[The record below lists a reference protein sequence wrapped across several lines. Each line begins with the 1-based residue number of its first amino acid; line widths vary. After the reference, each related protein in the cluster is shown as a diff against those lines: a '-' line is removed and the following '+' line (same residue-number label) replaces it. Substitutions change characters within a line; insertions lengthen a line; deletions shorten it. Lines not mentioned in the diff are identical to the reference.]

1 MFKKA
6 VNKNYLVLVL
16 LVFFASAGMIQAADL
31 NILPVSGKF
40 GRSQEFNVDIKL
52 NSGGQS
58 INAAQAK
65 IKFNPAVLEVKSVSK
80 EGSVFNFWLEGP
92 EFSNTAGEL
101 KFIGGTPNGVSGASL
116 EVLKIQFIAKSIG
129 SSEVSFIDAAITAA
143 DGSGN
148 NVLLSSNG
156 ASFNVVS
163 AATAPVSSENI
174 SVAVPV
180 QITRKPAEAT
190 GLPVMP
196 NIAVSL
202 YPDQNRWYNLTAPF
216 LASWELPADISG
228 VVTAFNGNP
237 NFEPS
242 PRSEGLFDSKTFPAT
257 WQDGIYYLHVRFQ
270 NNRGWGKTA
279 HHKIQIDTQPPLP
292 FEIEVRTGLSSD
304 HPSPLLAF
312 KAGDALSGVDRY
324 MIVIGSEE
332 PLFSA
337 DPEYSIPTHPPGKYI
352 ISVRALDKADN
363 SLESSVE
370 VEILPIDSP
379 VVLSVTEMVIKGTDD
394 ILRVKGTAIPDSAVI
409 LTIQDEKKI
418 LVFQVEV
425 KVLPTGEWLFQLD
438 EELRSGDY
446 FVIARTKDQR
456 GAISF
461 STYPKVIKVRDKPV
475 ISLFGLN
482 ITFKHLVWILL
493 AATVLIGG
501 WFWRKINV
509 HILKTQRTSVF
520 VVRDLKI
527 MLDLI
532 KKELNK
538 MSSMTEKNIPVK
550 NKNIE
555 YSNSIKKIAD
565 SLDKIDRY
573 VKQDI
578 EKLD

>member
-1 MFKKA
+1 MFKRGII
-6 VNKNYLVLVL
+6 KNYLTPVL
-16 LVFFASAGMIQAADL
+16 LLFFASAGMAQAADFNL
-31 NILPVSGKF
+31 FPASGKF
-40 GRSQEFNVDIKL
+40 GLAQEFNVDIKL
-52 NSGGQS
+52 DSGGQS

-65 IKFNPAVLEVKSVSK
+65 IKYNPAVLEVKSVSK

-92 EFSNTAGEL
+92 EFSNTVGEI

-129 SSEVSFIDAAITAA
+129 LSEVSFIDAAITAA

-148 NVLLSSNG
+148 NVLSSSNG
-156 ASFNVVS
+156 ASFNVISVTTIS
-163 AATAPVSSENI
+163 AAPENT

-180 QITRKPAEAT
+180 QIIRKPAEAT
-190 GLPVMP
+190 GLPIMP
-196 NIAVSL
+196 NITVSL

-228 VVTAFNGNP
+228 IAMAVNNNP
-237 NFEPS
+237 NFDPS
-242 PRSEGLFDSKTFPAT
+242 PKSEGLFDSKTFPAI
-257 WQDGIYYLHVRFQ
+257 WQDGIHYLHIRFQ
-270 NNRGWGKTA
+270 NNKGWGKTA

-292 FEIEVRTGLSSD
+292 FIIDVKTGLISD
-304 HPSPLLAF
+304 HPSPLLVF
-312 KAGDALSGVDRY
+312 NAGDALSGIDRY
-324 MIVIGSEE
+324 MIVVGSEE
-332 PLFSA
+332 PLFSV
-337 DPEYSIPTHPPGKYI
+337 DPEYSIPPHPPGKYI
-352 ISVRALDKADN
+352 IQVKALDKAEN

-379 VVLSVTEMVIKGTDD
+379 VTLSVTETVIKGTDD

-418 LVFQVEV
+418 LVFQGEVE
-425 KVLPTGEWLFQLD
+425 VLPTGEWLFQLD
-438 EELRSGDY
+438 GELRSGDY

-461 STYPKVIKVRDKPV
+461 STYPKIIKVRDKPV
-475 ISLFGLN
+475 VSLFGLN

-493 AATVLIGG
+493 LAVALIIG
-501 WFWRKINV
+501 WFWRKITV
-509 HILKTQRTSVF
+509 HVFKTQRTSVF
-520 VVRDLKI
+520 VARDLKL

-538 MSSMTEKNIPVK
+538 MSSMIEKNAPVK

-555 YSNSIKKIAD
+555 YSNSIKKITD

-573 VKQDI
+573 VEKDI
-578 EKLD
+578 EKLN